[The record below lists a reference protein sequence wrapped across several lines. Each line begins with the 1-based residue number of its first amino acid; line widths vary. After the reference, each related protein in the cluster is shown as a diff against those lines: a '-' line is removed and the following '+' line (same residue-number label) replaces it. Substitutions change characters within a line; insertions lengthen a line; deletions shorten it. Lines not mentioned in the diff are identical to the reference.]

1 MVVRDEAGTASP
13 ATFDLAFFR
22 NTGFLLVFATLV
34 AGALT
39 LFLTVAES
47 RSIIL
52 AQNAQAK
59 EPAKI
64 VTAEVTGSSQTVSQ
78 K

>member
-1 MVVRDEAGTASP
+1 MASSQP
-13 ATFDLAFFR
+13 ATTFDLAFFR
-22 NTGFLLVFATLV
+22 NTGFILVLATLI

-39 LFLTVAES
+39 LFLTLTES

-52 AQNAQAK
+52 AQNAQAMDS
-59 EPAKI
+59 AKI
-64 VTAEVTGSSQTVSQ
+64 ATAEATGFSHTVSQ